1 MQIHKRKQG
10 TSEPKEY
17 YNSSLLSELREKR
30 NSMFSDEIIDKM
42 VKTYGLVE
50 YASEVEWRRIA
61 SNGIDLSRTKFGS
74 SLVEIEGYR

>member
-1 MQIHKRKQG
+1 
-10 TSEPKEY
+10 
-17 YNSSLLSELREKR
+17 
-30 NSMFSDEIIDKM
+30 MFSDEIIDKM
-42 VKTYGLVE
+42 IKTYGLVE